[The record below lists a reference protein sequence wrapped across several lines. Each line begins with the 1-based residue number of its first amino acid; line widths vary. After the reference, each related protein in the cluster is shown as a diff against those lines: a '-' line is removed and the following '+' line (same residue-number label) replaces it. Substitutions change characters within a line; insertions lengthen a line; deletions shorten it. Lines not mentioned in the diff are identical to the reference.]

1 MKQLLVIGL
10 GGFVGA
16 LLRYGLSTFTQTALR
31 NVNFPYG
38 TLVVNLL
45 GCFLIGLLSAL
56 AELRPV
62 PPELR
67 AFLLIGLLGA
77 FTTFSTF
84 SNESLNLL
92 RGGENGL
99 CLINI
104 GVQVIAGLGLVWLG
118 RLLAGQIWS

>member
-16 LLRYGLSTFTQTALR
+16 LLRYALSTFTQTALR

-104 GVQVIAGLGLVWLG
+104 GVQVIAGLGMVWLG

>member
-1 MKQLLVIGL
+1 MKQIIVIGL
-10 GGFVGA
+10 GGFLGA
-16 LLRYGLSTFTQTALR
+16 IMRYGLSSFVQSALR

-38 TLVVNLL
+38 TLIVNLL
-45 GCFLIGLLSAL
+45 GCFIIGLLSAL
-56 AELRPV
+56 AELRPF

-67 AFLLIGLLGA
+67 TFLMVGLLGA

-84 SNESLNLL
+84 SNESFNLL
-92 RGGENGL
+92 RGGENSL

-104 GVQVIAGLGLVWLG
+104 GMHLLAGLGMVWMG